1 MGLLSKVMGGF
12 APQKKATDDVLLIHG
27 MMLMAF
33 ADGVEDAAEYN
44 VIEGFL
50 NSLPEFKD
58 KDLKVLFGEARKI
71 ASKFDSLQDSVKA
84 LSGIDNPSIR
94 RKCFLLAAD
103 IAMASGDVDE
113 DEDRLLEAMQRILGI
128 DDTTASKTLEV
139 LSWKYTK

>member
-1 MGLLSKVMGGF
+1 MGLLSKMMGGLT
-12 APQKKATDDVLLIHG
+12 PQKKATDDVLLIHG

-33 ADGVEDAAEYN
+33 ADGVEDAGEYN

-71 ASKFDSLQDSVKA
+71 ASKFNSMQDSVKA
-84 LSGIDNPSIR
+84 LAGIENPNIR

-113 DEDRLLEAMQRILGI
+113 DEDKLLEAMQRILGI
-128 DDTTASKTLEV
+128 DDATASKTLEV